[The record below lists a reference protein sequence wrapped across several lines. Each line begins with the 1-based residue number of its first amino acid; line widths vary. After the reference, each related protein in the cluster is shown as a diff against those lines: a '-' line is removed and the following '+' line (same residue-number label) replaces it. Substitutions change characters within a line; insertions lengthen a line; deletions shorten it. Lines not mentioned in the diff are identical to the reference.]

1 MTPTRFPVRSTLCF
15 QSCAWKESPLKTST
29 PWMLG
34 IVGEDRAPFVKKR
47 KRALVQSLLSVRTA
61 QSRWVSSYVA
71 LVTAVQK
78 QTLRPPEVKLLCHKP
93 CVLKNL
99 RLLAVT
105 SR

>member
-78 QTLRPPEVKLLCHKP
+78 QRSAGGQTSLPQTLRTEESPAAGRNV
-93 CVLKNL
+93 
-99 RLLAVT
+99 
-105 SR
+105 S